1 MLGAIIGDT
10 VGSLYEFSSDKIK
23 DFEFLTP
30 SCHLT
35 DDSLMTIAVGCAC
48 VGASIYDKSDFQS
61 TLCRLMREI
70 GNMYPNVGYG
80 KSFYDW
86 LTDEG
91 MGAYNSYGN
100 GSAMRVSPVA
110 WVATSLEEA
119 ERLAEWSAEVTHN
132 HEEGIKGARAVS
144 ACIFMARNG
153 KSKEEIRKYIDE
165 NYYFLDFTLDE
176 IREKYSFDVTCQGTV
191 PQAITCF
198 LEGIDFEDTVRNAIS
213 LGGDGDTLAAIA
225 GSIAEAYFGIP
236 EHLSETILDY
246 MDEDI
251 IDYYNTYASELYQ

>member
-10 VGSLYEFSSDKIK
+10 VGSLYEFSSGKTK

-48 VGASIYDKSDFQS
+48 VGASIYDKDDFQS

-70 GNMYPNVGYG
+70 GNMYPSAGYG
-80 KSFYDW
+80 ANFYNW
-86 LTDEG
+86 LLDESAQ
-91 MGAYNSYGN
+91 AYNSYGN

-110 WVATSLEEA
+110 WAASSLDDA
-119 ERLAEWSAEVTHN
+119 ERLALWSAEITHN
-132 HEEGIKGARAVS
+132 HDEGIKGAQAVA

-153 KSKEEIRKYIDE
+153 ESKEKIRGYVDE
-165 NYYFLDFTLDE
+165 NYYPMDFTLDE
-176 IREKYSFDVTCQGTV
+176 IRPKYRFDVTCQGSV
-191 PQAITCF
+191 PQAIMCF
-198 LEGIDFEDTVRNAIS
+198 LEGEDFEDTVRNAIS
-213 LGGDGDTLAAIA
+213 LGGDGDTIAAIA

-236 EHLSETILDY
+236 EDLQEKILGY

-251 IDYYNTYASELYQ
+251 MDYYNTYADELY